1 MNKRLHTFHS
11 GTVICWKKEASSFR
25 RVQVL
30 IFCLFFF
37 NDAEC
42 VSLKEMVNK
51 ARVNAAC
58 SLREG

>member
-1 MNKRLHTFHS
+1 MLEERGQQLQES
-11 GTVICWKKEASSFR
+11 SSFD
-25 RVQVL
+25 
-30 IFCLFFF
+30 FLFVFF